1 MVPFKHG
8 HCPAGLEMFA
18 KCFQSG
24 YRFDLMFQLMTD
36 KKMIEVGHLKRQIK
50 QISFRE
56 FHIGD
61 SLTGNSI
68 ARLFE

>member
-8 HCPAGLEMFA
+8 HCSAGLEMFA

-24 YRFDLMFQLMTD
+24 YRFGLMFQQVTD
-36 KKMIEVGHLKRQIK
+36 KKMIEEGRLKRQIK

-56 FHIGD
+56 FDIGD

-68 ARLFE
+68 AR